1 MRKKKSWRSC
11 FQIHGSR
18 PTAAR
23 SPGHTVPVVHRAP
36 GASTPRQRRRGKDAS
51 DFYDGSRAARRKE
64 PTIDRGMA
72 GTFMCFH
79 LILVHFS
86 FMLIQNFCRMAETGQ
101 QLIVSNR
108 KARHEY
114 QILEVLEAGI
124 VLKGTEVKSLRKR
137 NANLQDSYAVFKNG
151 ELWLL
156 GLHISPYEQGNINNH
171 DPVRTR
177 KLLVQKK
184 EMRKL
189 LSRASEQG
197 LTLVPLS
204 MYFKGPYAK
213 VELAVAR
220 GKRSYDKREAI
231 AKRDAQRR
239 ISRTLRRNTA

>member
-1 MRKKKSWRSC
+1 
-11 FQIHGSR
+11 
-18 PTAAR
+18 
-23 SPGHTVPVVHRAP
+23 
-36 GASTPRQRRRGKDAS
+36 
-51 DFYDGSRAARRKE
+51 
-64 PTIDRGMA
+64 
-72 GTFMCFH
+72 
-79 LILVHFS
+79 
-86 FMLIQNFCRMAETGQ
+86 MAETEQ
-101 QLIVSNR
+101 RLIVSNR
-108 KARHEY
+108 KARHDY

-137 NANLQDSYAVFKNG
+137 NANLQDSYAVIKNG

-177 KLLVQKK
+177 KLLIQKK

-189 LSRASEQG
+189 FSKVSDQG

-220 GKRSYDKREAI
+220 GKKSYDKREAI
-231 AKRDAQRR
+231 AKRDAQRA
-239 ISRTLRRNTA
+239 ISRTLRRSYT

>member
-1 MRKKKSWRSC
+1 
-11 FQIHGSR
+11 
-18 PTAAR
+18 
-23 SPGHTVPVVHRAP
+23 
-36 GASTPRQRRRGKDAS
+36 
-51 DFYDGSRAARRKE
+51 
-64 PTIDRGMA
+64 
-72 GTFMCFH
+72 
-79 LILVHFS
+79 
-86 FMLIQNFCRMAETGQ
+86 MAETEQ
-101 QLIVSNR
+101 RLIVSNR
-108 KARHEY
+108 KARHDY

-137 NANLQDSYAVFKNG
+137 NANLQDSYAVIKNG

-177 KLLVQKK
+177 KLLIQKK

-189 LSRASEQG
+189 FSRVSEQG

-204 MYFKGPYAK
+204 LYFNGPYAK

-231 AKRDAQRR
+231 AKRDAQRA
-239 ISRTLRRNTA
+239 ISRTLRRSYT